1 MAGMD
6 NTPSF
11 DNDHI
16 DLNTENRKVEQF
28 SDDTVR
34 SAPELEQAPSA
45 PKQEDAPARPVDPRA
60 QRLQEIAENRN
71 AYRNEELA
79 TEDERFGRQR
89 DVAPSAPPSEDD
101 YVDLKVRKQ
110 TQRMTVKERDNI
122 LAEDWDLSDISAMS
136 EAEKNRNAQQ
146 ILALR
151 SYGQELNSVKEQL
164 KQPQTVIQQQ
174 PVQQQAEPV
183 TQEPPKTPRQIAQ
196 EKLDKAYEDL
206 EFGVEGAR
214 ARAVEAQNELADIAA
229 QEAIQRSR
237 VAEASNGYD
246 YDFNSAWNESV
257 NDPAYQQNV
266 LAIGMFEKA
275 VDVGMRKMIADCLNA
290 QPQEVQNAFLQRG
303 ITPEFIGRAP
313 KEQITNLYKDMAIKS
328 YPVPRPSALIKA
340 VNQHITSQI
349 AGTTP
354 PAAQG
359 QHPGTEANSGPH
371 LGLDR
376 SDRKAEI
383 QNQPPRAGVPR
394 PIPGS
399 APPAQ
404 TEQERRKATIQA
416 EKALR
421 RQGQPVS
428 AR

>member
-28 SDDTVR
+28 SDETVR
-34 SAPELEQAPSA
+34 SAPELEQAPST

-89 DVAPSAPPSEDD
+89 DVAPPAPPAEDD

-110 TQRMTVKERDNI
+110 TQRMTVKERDDI
-122 LAEDWDLSDISAMS
+122 LAEDWDRADISAMS

-146 ILALR
+146 ILALK
-151 SYGQELNSVKEQL
+151 SYGKDLDSVKEQL
-164 KQPQTVIQQQ
+164 KNPQTVVHQQQ
-174 PVQQQAEPV
+174 VQQHADPV
-183 TQEPPKTPRQIAQ
+183 VQEPQKTPRQIAE
-196 EKLDKAYEDL
+196 EKLDTALQALELGED
-206 EFGVEGAR
+206 GAR
-214 ARAVEAQNELADIAA
+214 AQVIEAQKELSRIEA
-229 QEAIQRSR
+229 QETLHQDRITQ
-237 VAEASNGYD
+237 ASNVYD
-246 YDFNSAWNESV
+246 YDYNSAWTESV

-266 LAIGMFEKA
+266 LAVGMFEKA
-275 VDVGMRKMIADCLNA
+275 VDVGMRQAIANCLNS
-290 QPQEVQNAFLQRG
+290 QPQQVQAAFLQSG
-303 ITPEFIGRAP
+303 ITPTYLGQAS
-313 KEQITNLYKDMAIKS
+313 KEQITNLYKDMALKS

-394 PIPGS
+394 PLPGS
-399 APPAQ
+399 APPPMS
-404 TEQERRKATIQA
+404 EQERAKANIQA
-416 EKALR
+416 EKLAR
-421 RQGQPVS
+421 RGRR
-428 AR
+428 A

>member
-1 MAGMD
+1 MNGMG
-6 NTPSF
+6 NTSSL
-11 DNDHI
+11 DNDYV
-16 DLNTENRKVEQF
+16 DLNTENRRVEQF

-34 SAPELEQAPSA
+34 SAPELEPEAPA

-60 QRLQEIAENRN
+60 QRLAEIAENRN

-89 DVAPSAPPSEDD
+89 EAAPPTPPAETD

-110 TQRMTVKERDNI
+110 TQRMTVKARDEI
-122 LAEDWDLSDISAMS
+122 LSDDFEADDIKAMP
-136 EAEKNRNAQQ
+136 EAEKNRYAQM
-146 ILALR
+146 ILAQR
-151 SYGQELNSVKEQL
+151 AYRQEIDELKQQV

-174 PVQQQAEPV
+174 PVQQQAEAAP
-183 TQEPPKTPRQIAQ
+183 QEPPKSPRQVAQ
-196 EKLDKAYEDL
+196 EKLDKALEDL
-206 EFGVEGAR
+206 EMGENGAR
-214 ARAVEAQNELADIAA
+214 ARVIEAQNELADIAA
-229 QEAIQRSR
+229 NEAIQKSR
-237 VAEASNGYD
+237 IADASNVYD
-246 YDFNSAWNESV
+246 HDYNSAWSESV

-266 LAIGMFEKA
+266 LAVGMFEKA
-275 VDVGMRKMIADCLNA
+275 VDVGMRQAIANCLNA
-290 QPQEVQNAFLQRG
+290 QPQHVQAAFLQNG
-303 ITPEFIGRAP
+303 ITPTYLGQAS

-340 VNQHITSQI
+340 VNLHITSQI
-349 AGTTP
+349 AGNTA

-371 LGLDR
+371 VGIDR
-376 SDRKAEI
+376 ADRKAEI

-394 PIPGS
+394 PVSGS
-399 APPAQ
+399 AQPAQ

-416 EKALR
+416 EKARR
-421 RQGQPVS
+421 RQGQAIP